1 MSFYPDPSPIPGILL
16 TTDFVLEPLT
26 PEHAQRDYRA
36 LMESR
41 YALRLW
47 SGSDWPADDFSLTEN
62 RADLAWHADEHE
74 RRIAFTYTVLSPD
87 RQRCLGCLYIKPL
100 SEALGSAA
108 VGDSLTRFWVT
119 QPLVLT
125 GLDRALL
132 RVLLAWFRSDQWAL
146 GRVCF
151 HTPGAHTQ
159 QVALFDNS
167 PLTPI
172 GTVQMPDRGGVHRL
186 YELL

>member
-16 TTDFVLEPLT
+16 TTDFVVEPLT
-26 PEHAQRDYRA
+26 PEHTRRDYRA
-36 LMESR
+36 LVESR

-47 SGSDWPADDFSLTEN
+47 SGSDWPADDFSLTDN
-62 RADLAWHADEHE
+62 RADLARHADEHE
-74 RRIAFTYTVLSPD
+74 RRVAFTYTVLSPD

-108 VGDSLTRFWVT
+108 AGDSLTRFWVT
-119 QPLVLT
+119 QPLVPA

-132 RVLLAWFRSDQWAL
+132 HALLTWFRSNQWAL
-146 GRVCF
+146 GRICF
-151 HTPGAHTQ
+151 HTPAIHAQ
-159 QVALFDNS
+159 QVVLFDDS
-167 PLTPI
+167 PLTRIGVVPI
-172 GTVQMPDRGGVHRL
+172 LDRGGAQAL